1 MEQGVVLPMG
11 IDRSLLG
18 SLGRKMLGGSRLTT
32 SESLMALSAS
42 ASIAANFYG
51 PGPDTMVVKPMELP
65 ESVKGILDEF
75 AG

>member
-11 IDRSLLG
+11 IDSSLLG

-65 ESVKGILDEF
+65 ESVKGILVEF